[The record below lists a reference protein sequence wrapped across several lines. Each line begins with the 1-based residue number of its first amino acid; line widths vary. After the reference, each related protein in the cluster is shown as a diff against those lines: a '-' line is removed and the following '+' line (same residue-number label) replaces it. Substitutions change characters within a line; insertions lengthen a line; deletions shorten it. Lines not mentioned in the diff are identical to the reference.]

1 MKLEDSKYRD
11 AGKIAL
17 PSREFLCVGGTN
29 KANIIDGWRETEFP
43 QFQSLGH

>member
-11 AGKIAL
+11 AGKNAP
-17 PSREFLCVGGTN
+17 PSIEFLCVGGTN
-29 KANIIDGWRETEFP
+29 KANIIDGSRETEFH

>member
-11 AGKIAL
+11 ASKNA

-29 KANIIDGWRETEFP
+29 NANIMDGWRETEFP